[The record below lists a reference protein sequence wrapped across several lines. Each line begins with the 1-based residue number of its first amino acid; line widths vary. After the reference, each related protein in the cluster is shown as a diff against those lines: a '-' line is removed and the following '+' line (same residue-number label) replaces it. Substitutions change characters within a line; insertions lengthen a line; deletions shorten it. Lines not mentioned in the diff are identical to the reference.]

1 MSQNEIVTNVEELQE
16 LRRLREEL
24 DAEIEAAQERI
35 KAHMDA
41 SGVDQLTAGA
51 FKVSY
56 KAVTSSRIDTT
67 ALKKSL
73 PEIAQQFTR
82 TTTTR
87 RFTVA

>member
-1 MSQNEIVTNVEELQE
+1 MSQNEIITTVEELQE
-16 LRRLREEL
+16 LRRMQEEL
-24 DAEIEAAQERI
+24 EAEITALQDRI

-56 KAVTSSRIDTT
+56 KAVTSSRIDTA
-67 ALKKSL
+67 ALKKAL
-73 PEIAQQFTR
+73 PELVQQFTR
-82 TTTTR
+82 TTTSR